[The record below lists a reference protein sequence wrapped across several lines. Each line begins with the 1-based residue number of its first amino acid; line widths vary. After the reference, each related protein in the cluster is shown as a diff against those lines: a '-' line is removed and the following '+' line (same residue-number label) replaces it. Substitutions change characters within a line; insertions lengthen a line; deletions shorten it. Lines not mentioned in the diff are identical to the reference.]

1 MGLVGRDYGKAAHK
15 AAMAHIEACEEAL
28 VSVESEPDLI
38 SPASAPYCG
47 CTTCQVREALHAAF
61 PILVAGIRRELQEGR
76 EP

>member
-1 MGLVGRDYGKAAHK
+1 MGLLGYDYGEAAHR
-15 AAMAHIEACEEAL
+15 AAMAHIEACEDAL
-28 VSVESEPDLI
+28 VDVEDEPEPT

-47 CTTCQVREALHAAF
+47 CITCQVREALHAAF

>member
-1 MGLVGRDYGKAAHK
+1 MGLLSYDYGQAAHK

-28 VSVESEPDLI
+28 VSVEDEPDLT
-38 SPASAPYCG
+38 SPASALYCG

-61 PILVAGIRRELQEGR
+61 PILVAGIRHELEEGR